1 MNSVATRRDP
11 TVVDP
16 DGVRGRIREFSNDDK
31 HVTTVVVEL
40 DGGARITLPT
50 ELLHHHDGGGYAVDA
65 PWKSLV
71 GGSPDVEIPI
81 IEEHVVVGVRSVP
94 AERLRVRRKVVTDEK
109 IVETPIW
116 TEQIQVE
123 HVPVGAFV
131 DRAPPTRQEGDT
143 LIIPCVEE
151 VAVVETR
158 LRVREELRIRVVRER
173 RLDRQTIPVRRFEIE
188 IEREQAPNNPINS
201 KKDRGGSS

>member
-1 MNSVATRRDP
+1 VATRRDR

-16 DGVRGRIREFSNDDK
+16 DGVRGWIRDFSTDDQRAS
-31 HVTTVVVEL
+31 TVIVEL
-40 DGGARITLPT
+40 DGGTRITLPT
-50 ELLHHHDGGGYAVDA
+50 ELLHHHADGGYSIDA
-65 PWKSLV
+65 PWKTLA
-71 GGSPDVEIPI
+71 GGSTDVEIPI
-81 IEEHVVVGVRSVP
+81 IQEHVVVGVRSGP
-94 AERLRVRRKVVTDEK
+94 AETLRVRRRVVTDEQ

-116 TEQIQVE
+116 TERIQVE

-131 DRAPPTRQEGDT
+131 EHAPAARHEGDT

-151 VAVVETR
+151 VAVVEKR

-173 RLDRQTIPVRRFEIE
+173 RMDRQSVSVRRFEIE
-188 IEREQAPNNPINS
+188 IEREQAPNNPDNS

>member
-1 MNSVATRRDP
+1 MATRRDP

-16 DGVRGRIREFSNDDK
+16 DGVRGRIRELKTDDK
-31 HVTTVVVEL
+31 SASTVVVEL

-50 ELLHHHDGGGYAVDA
+50 ELLHPHVDGGYSIDA
-65 PWKSLV
+65 PWKTLA
-71 GGSPDVEIPI
+71 GGSTDVEIPI
-81 IEEHVVVGVRSVP
+81 IQEHVVVGVRSVP
-94 AERLRVRRKVVTDEK
+94 AERLRVRRRVVTDEQ

-116 TEQIQVE
+116 TERIQVE
-123 HVPVGAFV
+123 HVPIGTFV
-131 DRAPPTRQEGDT
+131 ERAPAARQEGDT

-151 VAVVETR
+151 VAVVEKR

-173 RLDRQTIPVRRFEIE
+173 RVDRQSITVRRFEIE
-188 IEREQAPNNPINS
+188 IEREQAPNNPENS